1 MVILDNI
8 EDRDVWPK
16 LDPEDLWIYDK
27 LIVAK
32 KLGHLAGP
40 AGVPVPK
47 PDWYIVRP
55 ITNIRMMSR
64 GAARVWLTPETTDSV
79 PDGYFWSEIFTG
91 DHISVDYRY
100 GQQDLTVQG
109 IKNNNRLDRFYCWY
123 KVNAKLPLPDILLD
137 LSKKY
142 EWINVEYI
150 GGHAI
155 EFHLRYNDD
164 FRNHD
169 ADFIYPVWKDEPTA
183 QPANS
188 SWYESPAGDRLGFW
202 VINKNTC

>member
-1 MVILDNI
+1 MIDGI
-8 EDRDVWPK
+8 SDCDVWPL

-40 AGVPVPK
+40 AGVGVPK

-64 GAARVWLTPETTDSV
+64 GAARVWLTPDTTDSV
-79 PDGYFWSEIFTG
+79 PDGYFWCEIFTG
-91 DHISVDYRY
+91 DHISVDYHY
-100 GQQDLTVQG
+100 GQQDLTVMG
-109 IKNNNRLDRFYCWY
+109 IKNSTRLDRFYSWH
-123 KVNAKLPLPDILLD
+123 KITTSMPLPSILAD
-137 LSKKY
+137 LANNY

-150 GGHAI
+150 GGKPI

-164 FRNHD
+164 FRNHN
-169 ADFIYPVWKDEPTA
+169 ADIIYPVWRDETNT
-183 QPANS
+183 QPPNS
-188 SWYESPAGDRLGFW
+188 SWYDSPAGDRLGFW
-202 VINKNTC
+202 VINKNTS

>member
-1 MVILDNI
+1 MTDSISDC
-8 EDRDVWPK
+8 DVWP
-16 LDPEDLWIYDK
+16 LIDPEDLWIYDK

-32 KLGHLAGP
+32 KLGHTAGP
-40 AGVPVPK
+40 AGVSVPK
-47 PDWYIVRP
+47 AGWYIVRP

-91 DHISVDYRY
+91 DHISVDYHY

-109 IKNNNRLDRFYCWY
+109 IRNDSRLDRFYCWY
-123 KVNAKLPLPDILLD
+123 KVNVEIPLPGILHE

-142 EWINVEYI
+142 QWINIEYV

-155 EFHLRYNDD
+155 EIHTRYNDD
-164 FRNHD
+164 FRNHN
-169 ADFIYPVWKDEPTA
+169 ADYIYPVWKDEVTT
-183 QPANS
+183 QPAGS
-188 SWYESPAGDRLGFW
+188 SWYDSPAGDRLGFW
-202 VINKNTC
+202 VINKNTS

>member
-1 MVILDNI
+1 MDSISDC
-8 EDRDVWPK
+8 DVWPD
-16 LDPEDLWIYDK
+16 LDPDDLWIYDK

-32 KLGHLAGP
+32 KLGYNAGP
-40 AGVPVPK
+40 AGVSVPK
-47 PDWYIVRP
+47 SDWYIVRP

-64 GAARVWLTPETTDSV
+64 GAYRSWLTPESDNFI
-79 PDGYFWSEIFTG
+79 PDGYFWSEIFSG
-91 DHISVDYRY
+91 DHISVDYHH
-100 GQQDLTVQG
+100 GQQDLTVRG
-109 IKNNNRLDRFYCWY
+109 IRTSNRLDRFYSWH
-123 KVNAKLPLPDILLD
+123 KVNLTMPLPNILQDIAE
-137 LSKKY
+137 KH

-169 ADFIYPVWKDEPTA
+169 ADIIYPVWRDEANT

-188 SWYESPAGDRLGFW
+188 SWYNSPAGDRLGFW
-202 VINKNTC
+202 VINKNTS